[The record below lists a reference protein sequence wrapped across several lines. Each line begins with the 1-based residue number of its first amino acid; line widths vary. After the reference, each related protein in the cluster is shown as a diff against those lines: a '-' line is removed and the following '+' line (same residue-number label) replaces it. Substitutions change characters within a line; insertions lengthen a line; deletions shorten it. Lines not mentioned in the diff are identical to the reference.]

1 MGNFNK
7 LSFPCL
13 IICRI
18 KLQEDAKV
26 HFQKIKGF
34 RVKWNIAHRP
44 CISWINNLLFI
55 LHNRS
60 KSWQIRKAIKTFEIL
75 LFVCY
80 IQNHNFKYIYN
91 QKLPILHTNIV
102 VWYIFGLCLHW
113 EQRLKRIFLQSC
125 SPTRIYTWEKMIIFI
140 FKSK

>member
-34 RVKWNIAHRP
+34 RVMKH
-44 CISWINNLLFI
+44 CSQT
-55 LHNRS
+55 LHIMN
-60 KSWQIRKAIKTFEIL
+60 KQFTF
-75 LFVCY
+75 
-80 IQNHNFKYIYN
+80 H
-91 QKLPILHTNIV
+91 
-102 VWYIFGLCLHW
+102 
-113 EQRLKRIFLQSC
+113 
-125 SPTRIYTWEKMIIFI
+125 SPQ
-140 FKSK
+140 